1 MSRTRKSFHSNQ
13 FLAIGKA
20 GRPQARRNAR
30 DIARR
35 KGQNGFANAFAPII
49 QRQVFLVNCD
59 IGGSGDIYT
68 GDSDSGESGVGAG
81 GSDISVSDID
91 DGSGGT

>member
-1 MSRTRKSFHSNQ
+1 MKRRTKRFSKCIRADRLEASFS
-13 FLAIGKA
+13 G
-20 GRPQARRNAR
+20 
-30 DIARR
+30 
-35 KGQNGFANAFAPII
+35 
-49 QRQVFLVNCD
+49 NCD